1 MGNKDLKIDF
11 VLLWVDGNDSEW
23 RKSFLEHLPESKQ
36 SDDVRDVR
44 YRDWGLLRYWFR
56 GVERFAPWVNK
67 IHFITC
73 GHYPDWLNLA
83 HPKLNF
89 VRHEDYIP
97 SECLPTFNSNPIELS
112 LHRLEALADR
122 FVLFNDDTFLVGK
135 VNPERFFYKG
145 QPCDIAAFDVVAS
158 TSPANKFAHT
168 ILNNV
173 SAINQRFRKRE
184 VLRRHPMKWFH
195 PRYGVHLLRNV
206 ALLPWPYF
214 TGFINPHLPNAY
226 LGSTLREVWASYG
239 DLLAEACSEKFR
251 SVNDYSHWLFRYW
264 QLVKGDFHPINVFAS
279 SAYVEITEQT
289 MPRIER
295 AIIRQ
300 KRPIL
305 VLNDAELSEH
315 VLFETYQKR
324 LLVAF
329 QRILPEKSMF
339 EISV

>member
-1 MGNKDLKIDF
+1 MRMQDVKIDF
-11 VLLWVDGNDSEW
+11 VLPWVDGNDPEW
-23 RKSFLEHLPESKQ
+23 RKSFLAHLPESGK
-36 SDDVRDVR
+36 SDDTREVR

-73 GHYPDWLNLA
+73 GHYPDWLDLN

-97 SECLPTFNSNPIELS
+97 SECLPTFNSNSIELS
-112 LHRLEALADR
+112 LYRLEALADR

-135 VNPERFFYKG
+135 VNPERFFYQG
-145 QPCDIAAFDVVAS
+145 LPCDIAAFDVVAS

-195 PRYGVHLLRNV
+195 PLYGVHLFRNI

-226 LGSTLREVWASYG
+226 LRSTLMEVWESYG
-239 DLLAEACSEKFR
+239 DLLAEACTERFR
-251 SVNDYSHWLFRYW
+251 SVNDYSDWLFRYW

-279 SAYVEITEQT
+279 SAYMEITERT
-289 MPRIER
+289 LPRIER
-295 AIIRQ
+295 AILRQ
-300 KRPIL
+300 EKPIL
-305 VLNDAELSEH
+305 VLNDAELSGH
-315 VLFETYQKR
+315 VPFEVYQKR
-324 LLVAF
+324 LLAAF
-329 QRILPEKSMF
+329 QRILPEKSTF
-339 EISV
+339 EKD